1 MRTLFKQM
9 IAALTVCTAA
19 WCPSV
24 ASAAVVTFDDT
35 GSGTGAPFSSGGLD
49 FSGSF
54 TYVWFGPGYNAD
66 NGTNSLISGFST
78 GFTIT
83 KTGGGLFSIDQ
94 LDAGLSWYTGLTSLN
109 ISVGSD
115 VISLGQSYQTY
126 SFTNINNVTSVTV
139 AFAPGDGYFAIDN
152 IVWNDNPVPEPGSLT
167 LLGLALLGLV
177 AARRRNLLRRA
188 IHITHPRA

>member
-24 ASAAVVTFDDT
+24 ASAAVVTFNT
-35 GSGTGAPFSSGGLD
+35 LGFGTAAPFSSGGLD
-49 FSGSF
+49 FSGSS
-54 TYVWFGPGYNAD
+54 TYVWFGPNYNAN
-66 NGTNSLISGFST
+66 NGTNSLISGYST
-78 GFTIT
+78 SLTIT

>member
-49 FSGSF
+49 FSGSS
-54 TYVWFGPGYNAD
+54 TYVWFGPGYNAN
-66 NGTNSLISGFST
+66 NGTNSLISGFSSS
-78 GFTIT
+78 FTIT